1 MSGKMT
7 NIRTSTR
14 IATVSTLA
22 VGLGTLAIGAG
33 VLTSG
38 TAAAAPGSPAPNKDG
53 ATSINTIDLAST
65 TEAAAAKKL
74 VKSNVHQLREIGVTI
89 GDSVLIDVA
98 DDGLNRYL
106 AVGRKGRVNFTGT
119 KRGENTQMSLKAAW
133 VTKKAKPAKNR
144 VVIKPD
150 WYNEDLGPGQCVTDV
165 RKGVL
170 KLKNCTKG
178 KINQAFKLTPAGDSG
193 QFEMKGAHT
202 QIRVNKGKIT
212 TKSNGYTGLQT
223 INFAQ

>member
-1 MSGKMT
+1 MSGKMM
-7 NIRTSTR
+7 NARSSTR
-14 IATVSTLA
+14 IVAASTLVA
-22 VGLGTLAIGAG
+22 CLASTAIGVG

-38 TAAAAPGSPAPNKDG
+38 TAAAAPGKLTPRHSVSTLDP
-53 ATSINTIDLAST
+53 AST
-65 TEAAAAKKL
+65 TNAAAAKKL

-119 KRGENTQMSLKAAW
+119 KRGENTQMSLEAAW

-170 KLKNCTKG
+170 KLQNCKKG

-212 TKSNGYTGLQT
+212 IRSNGYTGLQT
-223 INFAQ
+223 INFAR